1 MDIRTRVALRIRT
14 IRKSRGLTQDDL
26 AAMIDR
32 SVDALSNIER
42 GVSLAGYDTLE
53 RLAEGLGVPVAEFFA
68 EPEPGQAKRT
78 ETMERLLDAARS
90 LGDEDLS
97 KAVLVIEVLAG
108 RLSKEG

>member
-14 IRKSRGLTQDDL
+14 IRKARGLTQEDL

-53 RLAEGLGVPVAEFFA
+53 RLAEGLGVPVAEFFV
-68 EPEPGQAKRT
+68 EPEEGRTRRT
-78 ETMERLLDAARS
+78 ETMERLLDAARTLDDQT
-90 LGDEDLS
+90 LG
-97 KAVLVIEVLAG
+97 KAATIVEVLAG
-108 RLSKEG
+108 RVPVS